1 LGSIDRYSSSEQQAT
16 DSIWQFA
23 MYQSSNSQTKY
34 FAIEFGDAK

>member
-23 MYQSSNSQTKY
+23 MYQSNNSQTKY
-34 FAIEFGDAK
+34 FAIESGDAK